1 MPERPTCL
9 VGFFVEVE
17 VEAHPREAWLVA
29 EAACGWPGEWRSV
42 APVEVEG
49 VINDKPVK
57 ARIVRSVALTTREA
71 D

>member
-1 MPERPTCL
+1 M
-9 VGFFVEVE
+9 
-17 VEAHPREAWLVA
+17 EAHPREAWLVA
-29 EAACGWPGEWRSV
+29 EAACGWPGEWRSN